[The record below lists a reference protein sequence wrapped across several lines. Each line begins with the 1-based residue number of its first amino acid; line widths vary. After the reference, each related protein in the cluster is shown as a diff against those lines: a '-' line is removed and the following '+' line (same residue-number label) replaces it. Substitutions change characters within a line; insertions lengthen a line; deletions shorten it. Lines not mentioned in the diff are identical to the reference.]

1 MKNDIFEVDQKIWD
15 IWSKKKF
22 SKNNILVLGFNNPRA
37 VNISDTRYKDVSG
50 IEIDSNKGKVEIYKN
65 GNTISISI
73 DKNPDKVIIERDGK
87 DISIL
92 IL

>member
-1 MKNDIFEVDQKIWD
+1 MKNYIFEVDQKIWD

-22 SKNNILVLGFNNPRA
+22 SKNNVLVLGFNNPK
-37 VNISDTRYKDVSG
+37 VVIISNTKYKDVSG

-65 GNTISISI
+65 RTTIEIPI
-73 DKNPDKVIIERDGK
+73 DKNPDKVIVERDGK
-87 DISIL
+87 DISIT

>member
-22 SKNNILVLGFNNPRA
+22 SKNNILVLGFNNPRI
-37 VNISDTRYKDVSG
+37 VNISNTKYKDVSG

-65 GNTISISI
+65 GNTIGISI